1 MTIFECLN
9 LRTEFENII
18 QYRKS
23 YNLPT
28 LDSDIHSLVY
38 FMETGYKKNRL
49 RKDANRALK
58 IAEMIIESYEN
69 ENPNLSS
76 LYGKTL

>member
-1 MTIFECLN
+1 MMTIFDCLN

-28 LDSDIHSLVY
+28 LESDIDSLIH
-38 FMETGYKKNRL
+38 FIKTGYKKNRL
-49 RKDANRALK
+49 RKDADRALK

-76 LYGKTL
+76 LYR